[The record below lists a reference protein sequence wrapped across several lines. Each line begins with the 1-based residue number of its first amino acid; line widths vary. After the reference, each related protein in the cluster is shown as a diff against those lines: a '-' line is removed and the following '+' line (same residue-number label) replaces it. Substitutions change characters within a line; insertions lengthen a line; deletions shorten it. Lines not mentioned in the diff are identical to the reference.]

1 MKIDRKVTVWP
12 FKLDELEDWAY
23 TESIFSEEDCEK
35 IIEQGKKA
43 HLERAT
49 VFDPNLKIDTI
60 RDSYVSWVYPNTEL
74 TVYYRRLT
82 DVITELN
89 NRFFKFDLYGFIEGL
104 QFTYYKAPGGFYGK
118 HLDRGLN
125 GLTRKLSFVI
135 QLSDPAEYE
144 GGELLLHLGA
154 EPTKIKKKR
163 GYMAVFPSYSL
174 HEVTPVTK
182 GERYSLVGWITG
194 PQFK

>member
-23 TESIFSEEDCEK
+23 TETIFSEEDCYK

-43 HLERAT
+43 HLEKAT
-49 VFDPNLKIDTI
+49 VFDPNKDIDTI
-60 RDSYVSWVYPNTEL
+60 RDSYVSWLYPNVEL
-74 TVYYRRLT
+74 QPYYRRLT

-118 HLDRGLN
+118 HCDRGLN
-125 GLTRKLSFVI
+125 GLVRKLSFVI
-135 QLSDPAEYE
+135 QLTDPSEYE
-144 GGELLLHLGA
+144 GGELVLHLGA
-154 EPTKIKKKR
+154 DPTKIKKKR
-163 GYMAVFPSYSL
+163 GYITVFPSYNL

-194 PQFK
+194 PAFR

>member
-1 MKIDRKVTVWP
+1 MTVDRIVSVWP
-12 FKLDELEDWAY
+12 FELDKVEEWAFNEEIL
-23 TESIFSEEDCEK
+23 TKEDCEK
-35 IIEQGKKA
+35 IIELGKKA
-43 HLERAT
+43 HLEKAK
-49 VFDPNLKIDTI
+49 VFGDDIDLTTI
-60 RDSYVSWVYPNTEL
+60 RDSYVSWLYPNVEL
-74 TVYYRRLT
+74 QPYYRRLT
-82 DVITELN
+82 DFITDLN
-89 NRFFKFDLYGFIEGL
+89 NRYFKFDLYGFIEGL

-174 HEVTPVTK
+174 HEVSPVTK